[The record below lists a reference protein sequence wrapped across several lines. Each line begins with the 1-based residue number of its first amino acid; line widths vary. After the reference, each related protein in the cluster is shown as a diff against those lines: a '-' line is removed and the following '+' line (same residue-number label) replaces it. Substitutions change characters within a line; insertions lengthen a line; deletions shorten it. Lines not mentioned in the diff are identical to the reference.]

1 MGVPNKKLKKLLMT
15 TGIAMGVTAVFKYLL
30 PLVLPF
36 FIALGLAAAL
46 RPWALKLQERLS
58 FTLKGRRFCLPLGML
73 GGIMLLGGTF
83 LLLLLL
89 YIGGGKLLRE
99 GKQLILALPQITQE
113 VDILLTDWCGK
124 LETAFHLEGGHG
136 VLFVRRLLKDG
147 VSQAASAVMPYV
159 MGNSMVWVK
168 AAVKVLVFLVV
179 LFFGTVLAL
188 QEEKEIRLYFKR
200 SAFHREYMEMGR
212 ILKVVGAAY
221 GKTQLLILIGTIAIC
236 MAGLFLLK
244 NPYYGLLGVL
254 IGLLDALPFIGT
266 GTILF
271 PWALICFLQGKVG
284 RGFSLLLIY
293 LLSYLLRQLMESRVM
308 GKKAG
313 LSPFLTL
320 AAVYVGIQ
328 LFGILGVALG
338 PLALLI
344 IRESVEE

>member
-36 FIALGLAAAL
+36 FIALGLAADL
-46 RPWALKLQERLS
+46 RPWAVKTQETLS
-58 FTLKGRRFCLPLGML
+58 FTWNGRRFRLPLGVL
-73 GGIMLLGGTF
+73 GGILLLGGIF
-83 LLLLLL
+83 LFLLLL

-99 GKQLILALPQITQE
+99 GKQLVRELPAFSQE
-113 VDILLTDWCGK
+113 ADILLTDWCEK

-136 VLFVRRLLKDG
+136 VRFVRQLLKDG
-147 VSQAASAVMPYV
+147 ISQAASAVMPYV
-159 MGNSMVWVK
+159 MGNSMVWMK

-188 QEEKEIRLYFKR
+188 QEEKEIRSYFKR
-200 SAFHREYMEMGR
+200 SVFRQEYVEMGR
-212 ILKVVGAAY
+212 ILRVVGAAY
-221 GKTQLLILIGTIAIC
+221 GKTQLLILAGTIAIC

-244 NPYYGLLGVL
+244 NPYYGLLGIL

-271 PWALICFLQGKVG
+271 PWALVCFLQGKVG
-284 RGFSLLLIY
+284 RGLLLLLIY
-293 LLSYLLRQLMESRVM
+293 LLSYFLRQLMEARVM

-328 LFGILGVALG
+328 LYGILGVALG
-338 PLALLI
+338 PLEFLI
-344 IRESVEE
+344 IRESVEA